1 MLGLFIVAYAQ
12 FMTKVKVEQSLYWSI
27 SDQGGF
33 QEVEAPR
40 FTDSWHMK
48 VDGLLALCTVH
59 LYPPKNIPGTYFF
72 QGLN

>member
-1 MLGLFIVAYAQ
+1 MLGLLIVAYAQ

-27 SDQGGF
+27 ADRRGF

-59 LYPPKNIPGTYFF
+59 LYPPKIFLVLISFRG
-72 QGLN
+72 